1 MRQERSGPTLN
12 DGAAP
17 EISRR
22 QATDHDER
30 TAERRQLARAKAFAA
45 PPAGRRTLWTIVVPR
60 CPSCS
65 HLHLHRA
72 TGPHPG
78 RRTGSCGSTYLL
90 VIAGSKRGRW
100 AV

>member
-1 MRQERSGPTLN
+1 MTTKERGAVSDTPPPTSRHQ
-12 DGAAP
+12 AAGQHNG
-17 EISRR
+17 SR
-22 QATDHDER
+22 EP
-30 TAERRQLARAKAFAA
+30 RQLPRAKAFAA
-45 PPAGRRTLWTIVVPR
+45 APAGRRTLWTLVVPR

-78 RRTGSCGSTYLL
+78 RRTGSCGAAYFL

-100 AV
+100 SQ